1 MAVAIR
7 CESLSKSYGKVE
19 AVKNVNLALQEDKIY
34 GLLGRNGAGKSTFT
48 NLIASQIIRDRGS
61 INIFNEEVFENTKAL
76 ENICLVKEK
85 ELPMEDKRVKKIFES
100 ASVLYK
106 NWDED
111 YKEFLVKEFNL
122 DVKKKYKNLSRGNKS
137 IAQLIIGLSSRAKIT
152 IFDEPS
158 LGLDAAVREKFYDI
172 LLKDYEENKRTII
185 LSTHLIDEVSNLFE
199 EVIIMN
205 KGEVILKEDLESLL
219 DKAHFLRGREELILP
234 LIKDKELVYKEHFG
248 ATSIMGIIGVFKA
261 EELNELKDN
270 NIEISPMSLQ
280 KLFIY
285 ITEKLNS

>member
-7 CESLSKSYGKVE
+7 CENLSKSYGKVE
-19 AVKNVNLALQEDKIY
+19 AVKSVNLALEEDKIY
-34 GLLGRNGAGKSTFT
+34 GLLGRNGAGKSTLA
-48 NLIASQIIRDRGS
+48 NLIASQIIRDSGS

-85 ELPMEDKRVKKIFES
+85 ELPMEEMRVKKIFEI
-100 ASVLYK
+100 AGMLYK
-106 NWDED
+106 GWDEN
-111 YKEFLVKEFNL
+111 YKEFLVKEFNF

-158 LGLDAAVREKFYDI
+158 LGLDAAVREKFYNI

-205 KGEVILKEDLESLL
+205 KGEVILKEEVTTLLE
-219 DKAHFLRGREELILP
+219 KAHFLRGREEIILP
-234 LIKDKELVYKEHFG
+234 LIKDKELVYKDEFG
-248 ATSIMGIIGVFKA
+248 ATAIIGVIGVFEK
-261 EELNELKDN
+261 EELKELKDKN
-270 NIEISPMSLQ
+270 VEISPIPLQ

-285 ITEKLNS
+285 ITEKLNG

>member
-7 CESLSKSYGKVE
+7 CENLSKSYGKVE
-19 AVKNVNLALQEDKIY
+19 AVKNVNLTLEEDKIY

-137 IAQLIIGLSSRAKIT
+137 IAQLIIGLSSRAKLT

-158 LGLDAAVREKFYDI
+158 LGLDAAAREKFYDI

-185 LSTHLIDEVSNLFE
+185 LSTHLIDEVSTLFE

-205 KGEVILKEDLESLL
+205 EGEVILKEDIESLL
-219 DKAHFLRGREELILP
+219 DKAHFLRGREEIILP
-234 LIKDKELVYKEHFG
+234 LIKDKKVVHKENFG
-248 ATSIMGIIGVFKA
+248 AASIMGIIGIFKA

-270 NIEISPMSLQ
+270 NIEISPMPLQ

>member
-1 MAVAIR
+1 MVVAIR
-7 CESLSKSYGKVE
+7 CENLSKSYGKVE
-19 AVKNVNLALQEDKIY
+19 AVKSVNLALEEDKIY
-34 GLLGRNGAGKSTFT
+34 GLLGRNGAGKSTLA
-48 NLIASQIIRDRGS
+48 NLIASQIIRDSGS

-85 ELPMEDKRVKKIFES
+85 ELPMEEMRVKKIFEI
-100 ASVLYK
+100 AGILYK
-106 NWDED
+106 SWDEN

-158 LGLDAAVREKFYDI
+158 LGLDAAVREKFYNI

-205 KGEVILKEDLESLL
+205 KGEVILKEEVTTLLE
-219 DKAHFLRGREELILP
+219 KAHFLRGREEIILP
-234 LIKDKELVYKEHFG
+234 LIKDKELVYKDEFG
-248 ATSIMGIIGVFKA
+248 ATAIIGVIGVFKK
-261 EELNELKDN
+261 EELKELKDKN
-270 NIEISPMSLQ
+270 VEISPIPLQ

-285 ITEKLNS
+285 ITEKLNG